1 MFADWKVIYTHPRA
15 EKMVALDCRAL
26 GLDHYLPLR
35 SATRIY
41 QRRKVTFLTPLFP
54 GYVFVELPSDRK
66 GELLSR
72 GHVVRIIPVVRPM
85 RMLRQVA
92 MVRKALKVDPGVEAV
107 DPVAEGE
114 IVRVSSGPMM
124 GCEGVVTHI
133 GRKSDKVL
141 LTISVDIVGK
151 AIPMKIERDLVER
164 LVDNR
169 TKRYRRASS
178 SAAQ

>member
-15 EKMVALDCRAL
+15 EKMAALDCRAI
-26 GLDHYLPLR
+26 GLEHYLPLR
-35 SATRIY
+35 SATRVY

-54 GYVFVELPSDRK
+54 GYVFVDLPGDMK

-72 GHVVRIIPVVRPM
+72 GHVVRIIPVVRPLQ
-85 RMLRQVA
+85 MLRQVA
-92 MVRKALKVDPGVEAV
+92 MVRKVLRADPGVEAV

-114 IVRVSSGPMM
+114 VVRVSSGPMQ
-124 GCEGVVTHI
+124 GCEGVVTRI
-133 GRKSDKVL
+133 GRKSGRII

-151 AIPMKIERDLVER
+151 AIPLQIERGLIER
-164 LVDNR
+164 LVDSR
-169 TKRYRRASS
+169 THRYRLVSS